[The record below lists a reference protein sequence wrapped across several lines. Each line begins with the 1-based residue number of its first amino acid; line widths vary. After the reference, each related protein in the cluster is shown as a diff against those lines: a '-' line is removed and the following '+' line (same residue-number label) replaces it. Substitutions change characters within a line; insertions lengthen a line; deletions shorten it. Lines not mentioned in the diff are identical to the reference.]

1 MKKRTN
7 RLIGFMLTL
16 MLLLGL
22 TSGLTLTAHADIA
35 SFVKVTSEDQISEE
49 NIGACTEAEAK
60 AWALANWDNIKSVAG
75 NHDIIVLFNDEAIV
89 YNFCTWSTQSK
100 ESFENATATTDSID
114 NIQYFYTYDNDD
126 VYICTGTTPVETVE
140 LTFNEDDA
148 TVTWEVENGSGV
160 ENPYWLM
167 KAVSDRYHV
176 VIKGY
181 GSTPA
186 GTHTWE
192 QMDKYVTYVT
202 DNVEFN
208 SFFFNDGSA
217 TVTVNGDSVSVV
229 GNFVGKNGKNYKITV
244 TKGSAQGV
252 DEQGGGE
259 QGGDGEV
266 DDTSDTVSENPET
279 GDSGFTA
286 LWILLAL
293 VSVCGPAA
301 LVIGRKRIFVK

>member
-114 NIQYFYTYDNDD
+114 NIQYFYTYDNAA

-140 LTFNEDDA
+140 LSFNEDNA
-148 TVTWEVENGSGV
+148 TITWEVENGSGV
-160 ENPYWLM
+160 EEPYWKI
-167 KAVSDRYHV
+167 KATGDRYYV
-176 VIKGY
+176 SVRGTAN
-181 GSTPA
+181 TPA
-186 GTHTWE
+186 GAHTWE
-192 QMDKYVTYVT
+192 QMDKYATYVT
-202 DNVEFN
+202 DNVEF
-208 SFFFNDGSA
+208 SSVFFNDGDC
-217 TVTVNGDSVSVV
+217 TVTVDGDFVSVV

-279 GDSGFTA
+279 GDGNTA
-286 LWILLAL
+286 LWLAL
-293 VSVCGPAA
+293 TALGFAA
-301 LVIGRKRIFVK
+301 AVLCGRKRIFVK